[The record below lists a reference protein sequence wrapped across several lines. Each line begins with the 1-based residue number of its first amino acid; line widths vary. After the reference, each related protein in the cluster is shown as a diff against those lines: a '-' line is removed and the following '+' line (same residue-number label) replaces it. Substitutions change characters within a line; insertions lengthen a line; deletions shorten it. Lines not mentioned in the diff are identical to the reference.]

1 MHCIVAIVGMAGS
14 GKSTAAECLVAR
26 GWRHIRFGQVT
37 IDRLTEERRAINPEN
52 EKEMRERLRREHGMA
67 VFALLSLP
75 AIEEGLKH
83 GHVVIDGLYSWSE
96 HKLLK
101 ETYGERIRVVAV
113 VSSPKTRYTRLENR
127 VHDAQKDP
135 GFRMRPLRADEAR
148 KRDHA
153 EIENIEK
160 GGPIAMADFTV
171 VNEQAPQDMIDAMLA
186 YVDRLPSP

>member
-1 MHCIVAIVGMAGS
+1 MPLIVAIVGMTGS

-37 IDRLTEERRAINPEN
+37 IDRLKEEGREVNPEN
-52 EKEMRERLRREHGMA
+52 EKEMRERLRRDHGMG
-67 VFALLSLP
+67 VFARLSLP

-96 HKLLK
+96 HKILK
-101 ETYGERIRVVAV
+101 DAYGERIHVVAV
-113 VSSPKTRYTRLENR
+113 ASSPKTRYSRLESR
-127 VHDAQKDP
+127 VHDALNDP
-135 GFRMRPLRADEAR
+135 QYRMRPLTADQAQR
-148 KRDHA
+148 RDHA

-171 VNEQAPQDMIDAMLA
+171 VNESAPQDMIDAVLE
-186 YVDRLPSP
+186 YVDRVTPS